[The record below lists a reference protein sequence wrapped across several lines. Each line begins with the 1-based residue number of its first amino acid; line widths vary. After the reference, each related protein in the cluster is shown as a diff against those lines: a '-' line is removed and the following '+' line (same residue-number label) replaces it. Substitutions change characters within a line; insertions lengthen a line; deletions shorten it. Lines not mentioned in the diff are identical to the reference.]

1 MSMDPLD
8 HHKTGVKQ
16 AQTVTVRRVLQST
29 NEEDEASQG
38 ELTFPRPPSSQEAE
52 PGVNPDSEHVQR
64 LTAWVWCPIVLGVT
78 FSVSKVST
86 WMPLGYLKKGETIR
100 HH

>member
-1 MSMDPLD
+1 MDPLD

-38 ELTFPRPPSSQEAE
+38 ELTFPRPPSSQEA
-52 PGVNPDSEHVQR
+52 
-64 LTAWVWCPIVLGVT
+64 
-78 FSVSKVST
+78 
-86 WMPLGYLKKGETIR
+86 
-100 HH
+100 